1 VTEPGSV
8 VRTRDHVEREYGEE
22 KWPAV
27 EQLIQ
32 SERAV
37 EPDAGLSRILTR
49 VLRAQYRTSD
59 PLEPRPF
66 VLDGRRA
73 SIPSGGAF
81 GAAQFIVQDAI
92 ADACLPETD
101 LLVELGSGWGWQLL
115 AAWAGGGPRHA
126 SYVAAEY
133 TEAGRRAAAAL
144 AELDGRLDFRAIHFD
159 YHEPELR
166 GLGAHRHAVVF
177 TAHSIEQIPHV
188 KPELVEAIRRVA
200 REVTCLH
207 FEPVG
212 WQLDHYSDVGSTR
225 EYAERHDYNR
235 NLIPVL
241 RAAEAAGDI
250 AIELIHPD
258 VFGIKPENST
268 TAIRWKSLS

>member
-1 VTEPGSV
+1 
-8 VRTRDHVEREYGEE
+8 
-22 KWPAV
+22 
-27 EQLIQ
+27 
-32 SERAV
+32 
-37 EPDAGLSRILTR
+37 
-49 VLRAQYRTSD
+49 
-59 PLEPRPF
+59 
-66 VLDGRRA
+66 
-73 SIPSGGAF
+73 
-81 GAAQFIVQDAI
+81 
-92 ADACLPETD
+92 
-101 LLVELGSGWGWQLL
+101 
-115 AAWAGGGPRHA
+115 
-126 SYVAAEY
+126 
-133 TEAGRRAAAAL
+133 
-144 AELDGRLDFRAIHFD
+144 
-159 YHEPELR
+159 LR